1 MPGAGSHLAQHGHD
15 GLVVFGWGSGA
26 DTTAPS
32 MPHCRRSLYRTVQ
45 HARTHS
51 PFPPRKRLFGPWLGR
66 RQPCLLDPQSL
77 PKHRLSRDIPVAHC
91 EHQPRPHGC
100 PERHQWHG
108 PVAVG
113 ADVALRLCTPNGPPA
128 AESCGPP
135 PAPCHGTQP
144 RGVTSPWRMAS
155 PHRGAWHHPAMA
167 HSHTALARGATSG
180 SPALGWGKGAWG
192 HPSGVPVSLA
202 AMGTR
207 VPGAGDRRDS
217 RAPWPF
223 STAARRTLRAQPR
236 HTASERST
244 DPSSPQKPP
253 DWGRTLPIHPKGL
266 TGAGWGRQQGG
277 LLAPRP
283 GGGSQARSELPRADA
298 RCLCERA
305 HILQIPGSRPE
316 IPQSYISHIWFQLG
330 SGEGEPLTNPGRLFG
345 GGYFPR
351 PEGMCAKL

>member
-45 HARTHS
+45 HAGTHS

-66 RQPCLLDPQSL
+66 RQSCLLDPQSL

-155 PHRGAWHHPAMA
+155 PHCGAWHHPAMA
-167 HSHTALARGATSG
+167 HSHTALAQGATNR
-180 SPALGWGKGAWG
+180 SPALRWGKGAWG

-217 RAPWPF
+217 RAPRPF

>member
-15 GLVVFGWGSGA
+15 RLVVFGWGSGA

-32 MPHCRRSLYRTVQ
+32 VPHCRRSLYRTVQ
-45 HARTHS
+45 HAGTHS

-66 RQPCLLDPQSL
+66 RQPRLLDPQSL

-100 PERHQWHG
+100 PERHQRHG

-144 RGVTSPWRMAS
+144 CGVTSPWRMAS

-192 HPSGVPVSLA
+192 HPSGVPVSLT

-244 DPSSPQKPP
+244 DPSSPRSPQTGGGHFPYTP
-253 DWGRTLPIHPKGL
+253 RDSPEQDGDGSRAGCSPLARAAGARRGANFPGL
-266 TGAGWGRQQGG
+266 MQDASASALTFCRFLGAGQK
-277 LLAPRP
+277 
-283 GGGSQARSELPRADA
+283 
-298 RCLCERA
+298 
-305 HILQIPGSRPE
+305 
-316 IPQSYISHIWFQLG
+316 SHNPT
-330 SGEGEPLTNPGRLFG
+330 SLTFG
-345 GGYFPR
+345 FN
-351 PEGMCAKL
+351 

>member
-45 HARTHS
+45 HAGTHS

-100 PERHQWHG
+100 PERHQRHG

-155 PHRGAWHHPAMA
+155 PRHGTQPHGPGTG
-167 HSHTALARGATSG
+167 SHE
-180 SPALGWGKGAWG
+180 P
-192 HPSGVPVSLA
+192 
-202 AMGTR
+202 
-207 VPGAGDRRDS
+207 VPGAEMGKGCLGAPKWRPRVPRSHGDTC
-217 RAPWPF
+217 AW
-223 STAARRTLRAQPR
+223 
-236 HTASERST
+236 
-244 DPSSPQKPP
+244 
-253 DWGRTLPIHPKGL
+253 
-266 TGAGWGRQQGG
+266 GWGPQRQQGTTAIQHRRQTH
-277 LLAPRP
+277 APRP
-283 GGGSQARSELPRADA
+283 APAHGVRTEHRPLIPPKAPRLGADTSHTPQGTHRSRMGTAAGRAARPS
-298 RCLCERA
+298 
-305 HILQIPGSRPE
+305 
-316 IPQSYISHIWFQLG
+316 
-330 SGEGEPLTNPGRLFG
+330 PGRREPG
-345 GGYFPR
+345 EERTSPG
-351 PEGMCAKL
+351 

>member
-32 MPHCRRSLYRTVQ
+32 VPHCRRSLYRTVQ
-45 HARTHS
+45 HAGTHS

-66 RQPCLLDPQSL
+66 RQPRLLDPQSL

-100 PERHQWHG
+100 PERHQRHG

-155 PHRGAWHHPAMA
+155 PRHGTQPHGPGTG
-167 HSHTALARGATSG
+167 SHE
-180 SPALGWGKGAWG
+180 
-192 HPSGVPVSLA
+192 
-202 AMGTR
+202 R
-207 VPGAGDRRDS
+207 VPGAGMGKGCLGAPKWRPRVPRSHGDTCAWLGTAETAGHHGHSAPPPDARSAPSPSTRRPNGAQTPHPPKSPQTGGGHFPYTPRDS
-217 RAPWPF
+217 PEQDGDGSRAGCSPL
-223 STAARRTLRAQPR
+223 ARAAGARRGANFPGLMQD
-236 HTASERST
+236 ASASA
-244 DPSSPQKPP
+244 
-253 DWGRTLPIHPKGL
+253 L
-266 TGAGWGRQQGG
+266 TFCRFLGAGQKSHN
-277 LLAPRP
+277 PT
-283 GGGSQARSELPRADA
+283 
-298 RCLCERA
+298 
-305 HILQIPGSRPE
+305 SR
-316 IPQSYISHIWFQLG
+316 
-330 SGEGEPLTNPGRLFG
+330 TFG
-345 GGYFPR
+345 FN
-351 PEGMCAKL
+351 

>member
-155 PHRGAWHHPAMA
+155 PHCGAWHHPAMA
-167 HSHTALARGATSG
+167 HSHTALAQGATNR
-180 SPALGWGKGAWG
+180 SPALRWGKGAWG

-217 RAPWPF
+217 RAPRPF

>member
-32 MPHCRRSLYRTVQ
+32 VPHCRRSLYRTVQ
-45 HARTHS
+45 HAGTHS

-66 RQPCLLDPQSL
+66 RQPRLLDPQSL

-100 PERHQWHG
+100 PERHQRHG

-144 RGVTSPWRMAS
+144 RGVTSPWHMAS

-202 AMGTR
+202 ATGTR
-207 VPGAGDRRDS
+207 VPGWGPQRQQGTTAIQHRRQTH
-217 RAPWPF
+217 APRP
-223 STAARRTLRAQPR
+223 APAHGVRTEHRPLIP
-236 HTASERST
+236 
-244 DPSSPQKPP
+244 PKPP

>member
-167 HSHTALARGATSG
+167 HSHTALAQGATNR
-180 SPALGWGKGAWG
+180 SPALRWGKGAWG

-217 RAPWPF
+217 RAPRPF

>member
-45 HARTHS
+45 HAGTHS

-155 PHRGAWHHPAMA
+155 PRHGTQPHGPGTG
-167 HSHTALARGATSG
+167 SHE
-180 SPALGWGKGAWG
+180 
-192 HPSGVPVSLA
+192 
-202 AMGTR
+202 R
-207 VPGAGDRRDS
+207 VPGAGMGKGCLG
-217 RAPWPF
+217 APKW
-223 STAARRTLRAQPR
+223 RPR
-236 HTASERST
+236 VPRSHGDT
-244 DPSSPQKPP
+244 CA
-253 DWGRTLPIHPKGL
+253 W
-266 TGAGWGRQQGG
+266 GWGPQRQQGTTAIQHRRQTH
-277 LLAPRP
+277 APRP
-283 GGGSQARSELPRADA
+283 APAHGVRTEHRPLIPPKAPRLGADTSHTPQGTHRSRMGTAAGRAARPS
-298 RCLCERA
+298 
-305 HILQIPGSRPE
+305 
-316 IPQSYISHIWFQLG
+316 
-330 SGEGEPLTNPGRLFG
+330 PGRREPG
-345 GGYFPR
+345 EERTSPG
-351 PEGMCAKL
+351 

>member
-45 HARTHS
+45 HAGTHS

-155 PHRGAWHHPAMA
+155 PHCGAWHHPAMA
-167 HSHTALARGATSG
+167 HSHTALAQGATNR
-180 SPALGWGKGAWG
+180 SPALRWGKGAWG

-217 RAPWPF
+217 RAPRPF